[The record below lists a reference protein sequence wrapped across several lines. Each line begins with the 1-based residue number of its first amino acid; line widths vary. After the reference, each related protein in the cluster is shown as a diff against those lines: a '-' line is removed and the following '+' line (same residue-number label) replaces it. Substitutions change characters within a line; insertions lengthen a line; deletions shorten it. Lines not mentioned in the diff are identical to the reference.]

1 MDEGPAQCGR
11 LLSSSGVPNVMGEG
25 RRGEERLEWGSSL
38 R

>member
-11 LLSSSGVPNVMGEG
+11 LLPCSGVPSVMGER
-25 RRGEERLEWGSSL
+25 RRGKERLEWGSSL